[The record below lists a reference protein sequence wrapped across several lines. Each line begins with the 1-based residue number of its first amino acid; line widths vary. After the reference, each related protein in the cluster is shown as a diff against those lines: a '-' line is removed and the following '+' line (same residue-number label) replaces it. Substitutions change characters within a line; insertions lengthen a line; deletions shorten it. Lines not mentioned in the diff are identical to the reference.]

1 MKCKS
6 CFLQIFSSIVVY
18 YVVDWI
24 DHFWTSKFSC
34 RPDLGKIK
42 KNRKDLAVDLGEDLY
57 RFLFLKILNFFIKCL
72 QFYLGYVGLGFKLIF
87 PYIFYRVALKTINK
101 P

>member
-18 YVVDWI
+18 YVVDWM

-72 QFYLGYVGLGFKLIF
+72 QFLYFLYSG
-87 PYIFYRVALKTINK
+87 TENNQ
-101 P
+101 